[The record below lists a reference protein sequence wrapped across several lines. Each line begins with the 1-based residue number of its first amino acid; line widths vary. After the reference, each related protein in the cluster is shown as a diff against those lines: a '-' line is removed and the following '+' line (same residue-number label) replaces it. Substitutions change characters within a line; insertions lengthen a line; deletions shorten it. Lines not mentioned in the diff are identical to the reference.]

1 MCAWQGTEE
10 CKNQAFIQAPLM
22 IDLIS
27 VQLLFLCTNV
37 FVTWV
42 NDIYPNTKKCFLR
55 TFVLKSWNEFSS
67 SVYFSRCPYTK
78 SEYFSTFFF
87 LKLCELRK
95 VLQRKFLPFRQ
106 GFNYKAHDD
115 GSCGFWGDVSCQCN
129 PLHYSEHTKIIALIL
144 SLCKCDPC
152 WPSSQT
158 VCFQKYP
165 EKHQK

>member
-1 MCAWQGTEE
+1 MARNWGMQ
-10 CKNQAFIQAPLM
+10 K
-22 IDLIS
+22 
-27 VQLLFLCTNV
+27 
-37 FVTWV
+37 
-42 NDIYPNTKKCFLR
+42 
-55 TFVLKSWNEFSS
+55 S
-67 SVYFSRCPYTK
+67 SVYSG
-78 SEYFSTFFF
+78 STNDRPHLCAVVDTLMFLWLELMIFILTPESVSWELLCSSLGMNFPVLFTFQDALTQNLNILVHFFF